1 MVKESIIQNDI
12 SIPHIKEHLPHKDF
26 NPLVY
31 VVLADIYQENKKW
44 GTEALKKRNLVG
56 TVRDVLGYTRYKA
69 TRGVDYI
76 LKNNMFVVDDGGNVE
91 IPHTQF
97 KDSGYVKIGSS
108 VLNKF
113 VVEHSDDELL
123 FKCYL
128 FVAYRFA
135 ASRHSFGECKF
146 CIRGQSGYSIVKA
159 LGYSTKTDYAG
170 SIIRDRLEVLQNE
183 GLVNISKPTMMKAG
197 TKILGSYRT
206 VLGVNFD
213 CGDASGQHGV
223 KQQVQSS
230 MVSEE

>member
-1 MVKESIIQNDI
+1 MVEGVIKNDI
-12 SIPHIKEHLPHKDF
+12 AIPHIKEHLPHKDF

-44 GTEALKKRNLVG
+44 GIEALKKRNLVG

-69 TRGVDYI
+69 TKGVDYI
-76 LKNNMFVVDDGGNVE
+76 LNNHMFIVDENGNIE

-97 KDSGYVKIGSS
+97 KDSGFVKISSS

-113 VVEHSDDELL
+113 VTEHSDDELL

-128 FVAYRFA
+128 FLAYRFA
-135 ASRHSFGECKF
+135 ASRYSFNECKF

-170 SIIRDRLEVLQNE
+170 SIIRDKLEILQNE
-183 GLVNISKPTMMKAG
+183 RLARISDSTVMKAG

-206 VLGVNFD
+206 VLEVNFD
-213 CGDASGQHGV
+213 CGDASGQHGI

>member
-1 MVKESIIQNDI
+1 MVEGVIKNDI

-31 VVLADIYQENKKW
+31 VVLADVYQENNKW
-44 GTEALKKRNLVG
+44 GMEALKKRNLVG
-56 TVRDVLGYTRYKA
+56 TVRDILGYTRYKA
-69 TRGVDYI
+69 TKGVDYI
-76 LKNNMFVVDDGGNVE
+76 LNNNMFIVDKDGNIE
-91 IPHTQF
+91 IPHSQF
-97 KDSGYVKIGSS
+97 KDSGFIKIGSS
-108 VLNKF
+108 VLSKF
-113 VVEHSDDELL
+113 VVEHPDDELL

-128 FVAYRFA
+128 FLAYRYK
-135 ASRHSFGECKF
+135 ASRHSFSECKF

-170 SIIRDRLEVLQNE
+170 SIIRNKLETLQKE
-183 GLVNISKPTMMKAG
+183 GLAYISDSTVMKAG

-206 VLGVNFD
+206 VLEVNFD
-213 CGDASGQHGV
+213 CGDASGQHGI